1 MGFSSRIRKTGYA
14 LAGLLVLGQIAQA
27 APKPFPL
34 DVANEPAVFIWTKLK
49 SDFALEQDAIGRCRG
64 AAENCPSPAA
74 RQFVAIVEEGLQYEG
89 RARIAHIN
97 RAANLAIRP
106 QIKPTRTWTS
116 PLTTLA
122 AGTGDCKQ
130 YAVLKYA
137 ALLEA
142 GFTTDQLRI
151 VIVEDK
157 SRQATHAVVAV
168 LDGAQ
173 WLVLNNR
180 SSALV
185 DFDEFVERY
194 ALLWRLDPG
203 APQETALQAETPE
216 AGS

>member
-1 MGFSSRIRKTGYA
+1 MGHSTRTKKTGYVV
-14 LAGLLVLGQIAQA
+14 AGLLFLCQIAQA
-27 APKPFPL
+27 APRPFPP
-34 DVANEPAVFIWTKLK
+34 DGAIEPAQFIWTKLK
-49 SDFALEQDAIGRCRG
+49 SDFALERDLIGRCR
-64 AAENCPSPAA
+64 AAPENCPSPAA
-74 RQFVAIVEEGLQYEG
+74 RQFVAIVEEGLQYES

-106 QIKPTRTWTS
+106 QIERTRTWTS
-116 PLTTLA
+116 PLATLA

-142 GFTTDQLRI
+142 GFTADQLRI

-157 SRQATHAVVAV
+157 ARQATHAVVAV
-168 LDGAQ
+168 RDGTQ

-180 SSALV
+180 GSALV

-194 ALLWRLDPG
+194 ALLWRLDRG
-203 APQETALQAETPE
+203 ASEETAPQDGAPE

>member
-1 MGFSSRIRKTGYA
+1 MGFSSHNIKKTGHA
-14 LAGLLVLGQIAQA
+14 LAGLLVLCQIAQA
-27 APKPFPL
+27 APRPFPP
-34 DVANEPAVFIWTKLK
+34 DGANEPAFFIWTKLK
-49 SDFALEQDAIGRCRG
+49 SDFALERDLIGRCRT
-64 AAENCPSPAA
+64 AADCPSPAA
-74 RQFVAIVEEGLQYEG
+74 RQFVAIVEEGLQYES

-106 QIKPTRTWTS
+106 QIKPARTWTS

-137 ALLEA
+137 ALLEV
-142 GFTTDQLRI
+142 GFTADQLRI

-157 SRQATHAVVAV
+157 ARQATHAVVAV
-168 LDGAQ
+168 RDGTQ

-194 ALLWRLDPG
+194 ALLWRLDRG
-203 APQETALQAETPE
+203 ASQETASQAETPE

>member
-1 MGFSSRIRKTGYA
+1 MKKTGHA
-14 LAGLLVLGQIAQA
+14 LAGLLLLCQVAQA
-27 APKPFPL
+27 APRPFLPNA
-34 DVANEPAVFIWTKLK
+34 ANEPALSIWTKLQ
-49 SDFALEQDAIGRCRG
+49 SDLALERDLISRCRS
-64 AAENCPSPAA
+64 AVETCPSPAA

-106 QIKPTRTWTS
+106 QIKPTRMWTS

-122 AGTGDCKQ
+122 AGAGDCKQ
-130 YAVLKYA
+130 HAVLKYA
-137 ALLEA
+137 ALREA
-142 GFTTDQLRI
+142 GFTADQLRI

-157 SRQATHAVVAV
+157 ARQATHAVVAV
-168 LDGAQ
+168 LDGTQ

-180 SSALV
+180 GSALV

-194 ALLWRLDPG
+194 TLLWRLDRG
-203 APQETALQAETPE
+203 VSQETAPQAETPE

>member
-1 MGFSSRIRKTGYA
+1 MGFVSHVKKTGHA
-14 LAGLLVLGQIAQA
+14 LAGLLVLCQIAQA
-27 APKPFPL
+27 APRPFPP
-34 DVANEPAVFIWTKLK
+34 DGANGPAFFIWASLK
-49 SDFALEQDAIGRCRG
+49 SDFALERDLVDRCRT

-74 RQFVAIVEEGLQYEG
+74 RQFVAIVDEGLQYES

-97 RAANLAIRP
+97 RAANLAIRLE
-106 QIKPTRTWTS
+106 IKPTRTWTS

-142 GFTTDQLRI
+142 GFTADQLRI

-157 SRQATHAVVAV
+157 ARQATHAVVAV
-168 LDGAQ
+168 RDGTQ

-180 SSALV
+180 SSTLV
-185 DFDEFVERY
+185 DFDEFFERY

-203 APQETALQAETPE
+203 ASQETAPQAETPE